1 MSDLVVLTTDAPSS
15 TINNLSSME
24 PIHDDGDGDGD
35 FNRKSNDEAAKKP
48 KRAILVKK
56 KTASSEIAA
65 VATAVT
71 FIAPLILS
79 AAAVEFINIIRE
91 TLGLYMEHGARSSAK
106 VNHFHRFIQN
116 KILQLIRDKP
126 EYRVEL
132 EYKVAATNSSGL
144 KRCDIVVLKNN
155 IPHIVFPVKIISSNY
170 KQNKNN
176 SWENLTGE
184 LQHLVW
190 ANDENLNIIPI
201 NIFMNKTPYLNTN
214 KKIKNFETITFDD
227 IKIYNTLIT
236 KKIAYDVMNYIM
248 VVEHQNNIGDNYDKI
263 PNIIGFDVN
272 TPFRELSVILE
283 HLL

>member
-1 MSDLVVLTTDAPSS
+1 V
-15 TINNLSSME
+15 E
-24 PIHDDGDGDGD
+24 PIHDDGDGD

-190 ANDENLNIIPI
+190 ANDENINIIPI

-214 KKIKNFETITFDD
+214 
-227 IKIYNTLIT
+227 KIYNTLIT

>member
-24 PIHDDGDGDGD
+24 PIHDDGDGD

-71 FIAPLILS
+71 FIAPLLLS

-91 TLGLYMEHGARSSAK
+91 TLGLYMEHGARSTKK
-106 VNHFHRFIQN
+106 VDHFHACIKN
-116 KILQLIRDKP
+116 IILKLIHGKP
-126 EYRVEL
+126 EYDVKL
-132 EYKVAATNSSGL
+132 EYNVRATNSSGS

-155 IPHIVFPVKIISSNY
+155 IPFIVFPVKIMSSSY
-170 KQNKNN
+170 MKNKNN

-184 LQHLVW
+184 LTHLRW
-190 ANDENLNIIPI
+190 ANENLIIIPI
-201 NIFMNKTPYLNTN
+201 NIFMNKTPLISSN
-214 KKIKNFETITFDD
+214 KIKGFDKITFDH
-227 IKIYNTLIT
+227 IEIYNTLKT
-236 KKIAYDVMNYIM
+236 KNLAYDVMNYIM
-248 VVEHQNNIGDNYDKI
+248 VVEHQNNIGDTYDKV
-263 PNIIGFDVN
+263 PNIVGFDAK
-272 TPFRELSVILE
+272 TPFRELSVVLKD
-283 HLL
+283 LLG